1 MVVFPQIHRNTV
13 SDTPRPGDIG
23 QPLLNDRTSNDLET
37 RIQGQGLT
45 GDVYELTIE
54 DARTVTVALSN
65 HLVGKIYLTD
75 TYETSTASF
84 ITIPISDELTSRLV
98 EQRQR
103 VM

>member
-1 MVVFPQIHRNTV
+1 MVVCSQIHRNAL
-13 SDTPRPGDIG
+13 SETPRPGNIK
-23 QPLLNDRTSNDLET
+23 QPLLVNKTSNDLET
-37 RIQGQGLT
+37 QIQGKGLT

-84 ITIPISDELTSRLV
+84 ITIPISDELTSRFI
-98 EQRQR
+98 EQLQR

>member
-1 MVVFPQIHRNTV
+1 MVVFPQIHLNTV
-13 SDTPRPGDIG
+13 SDTPQPGDIG
-23 QPLLNDRTSNDLET
+23 QPLLIDRTSNDLET
-37 RIQGQGLT
+37 QTQGQGLT
-45 GDVYELTIE
+45 GDVYELTVE
-54 DARTVTVALSN
+54 DAQTVTVALSN

-84 ITIPISDELTSRLV
+84 ITIPISDELTSRFI